1 MKVFRA
7 KIVYERNVQL
17 ESFTFLWGPKKLVRL
32 ELGVTHVATLIGGGH
47 VRQ

>member
-1 MKVFRA
+1 MKVFHA

-32 ELGVTHVATLIGGGH
+32 ELGVTSVATLPGGLN